1 MPDERLARW
10 AARGSEA
17 AFAVI
22 FERHHQALHR
32 YCHSIV
38 GNGHD
43 ASDALQSTML
53 KAFRALPGETREIT
67 LRPGCTGSPT
77 TSRSRCC
84 ARAARTRDLDAAAHV
99 GDPATEGLIES
110 RDRLRALAAD
120 LTELTEQQRGALLMR
135 ELGGLDFA
143 EIAAALEISAAAA
156 KQSVYESRCVLQ
168 ALQEG
173 RDMDC
178 DLVRRTL
185 SDGDRRMLRGKKL
198 RGHLRSCAGC
208 QDFERALHERPAHLA
223 ALAPPLPLAA
233 AAAMLSG
240 LLGGGG
246 AAGGFGAG
254 GGLIAGLTGGAKG
267 IAGVSLATKVATV
280 AVVGTTIVGGGA
292 LVVVPDRGAS
302 GEPRRPQPR
311 AAPGRQR
318 AAAARAQRRR
328 RAISAAHAADARGRG
343 RARARGRRAQAGRSR
358 ERPARAGAGAARRAT
373 APVSRKARATSAA
386 ARARRGGPATTPA
399 ARRAE
404 RAAIARGRSAAPSAS
419 RRSRPRQ
426 SRGRGG
432 RARTRAKAKAKAK
445 AKAEALGEG
454 AGAAQRARAGAVE
467 PRPRRRRRRAR
478 QRQRARAAPPAEPAL
493 VRDSSL
499 RSRAGRRLCSDRTT
513 RRQGGTP

>member
-1 MPDERLARW
+1 MPDERLARC

-53 KAFRALPGETREIT
+53 KAFRALSGETREIT
-67 LRPGCTGSPT
+67 LRPWLYRIAHNESI
-77 TSRSRCC
+77 SLLRARRS
-84 ARAARTRDLDAAAHV
+84 DSNLDAAAHI
-99 GDPATEGLIES
+99 GDPGTDGLIES

-143 EIAAALEISAAAA
+143 EISLALQISAAAA

-208 QDFERALHERPAHLA
+208 HDFERALHERPAHLA
-223 ALAPPLPLAA
+223 ALAPPLPMAA

-254 GGLIAGLTGGAKG
+254 GGLIASLTGGAKG
-267 IAGVSLATKVATV
+267 IAGVTLATKVATV
-280 AVVGTTIVGGGA
+280 AVVGTTMVGGGA
-292 LVVVPDRGAS
+292 LVLAPDRGAS
-302 GEPRRPQPR
+302 GVTASETRAAGAGPASGANPASAAATAPSRLSPAHAATSAGEAALLRTAATLAEPRRGEGPGATARGGASQT
-311 AAPGRQR
+311 APGQLK
-318 AAAARAQRRR
+318 
-328 RAISAAHAADARGRG
+328 
-343 RARARGRRAQAGRSR
+343 
-358 ERPARAGAGAARRAT
+358 
-373 APVSRKARATSAA
+373 APGTSAA
-386 ARARRGGPATTPA
+386 AQSRRGQGAATAA

-404 RAAIARGRSAAPSAS
+404 RATSVRGRSGRPAATPAAS
-419 RRSRPRQ
+419 RAKA
-426 SRGRGG
+426 GAAEL
-432 RARTRAKAKAKAK
+432 ARDRAKAKALAK
-445 AKAEALGEG
+445 AAARARARAL
-454 AGAAQRARAGAVE
+454 AQRARSATPAAGGATTTA
-467 PRPRRRRRRAR
+467 PG
-478 QRQRARAAPPAEPAL
+478 AAAE
-493 VRDSSL
+493 
-499 RSRAGRRLCSDRTT
+499 RSRSPR
-513 RRQGGTP
+513 